1 MPEIIL
7 KTEGL
12 TKMYRG
18 ACAVD
23 HVATEIYR
31 GDIYGFI
38 GVNGAG
44 KTTFMKMVCG
54 LTAPGEGSMA
64 LFGASCGKPLRM
76 ARRKIGALIEHPAF
90 YPNMTALENLE
101 VQRRYLD
108 MEPGKNHRQAMQEL
122 LEQVGLADT
131 GRKRAGAFSL
141 GMKQRLG
148 LAIALIGNPE
158 LLILDEPTIGL
169 DPVGVVELRA
179 LLVQLNRERNLTIF
193 FSSHN
198 LSEME
203 RLATRYGF
211 LHRGKLV
218 RELTARQLEE
228 DCQSRGID
236 LEGYFLNLLTEG
248 KTGVRS

>member
-1 MPEIIL
+1 MAEILL

-12 TKMYRG
+12 TKTYQG

-23 HVATEIYR
+23 HVAMEIR
-31 GDIYGFI
+31 KGDIYGFI

-54 LTAPGEGSMA
+54 LTAPREGSMA
-64 LFGASCGKPLRM
+64 LFGASGGAPLRM

-101 VQRRYLD
+101 VQGRYLD
-108 MEPGKNHRQAMQEL
+108 MDLGKNHRQAILDL
-122 LEQVGLADT
+122 LEQVGLPDT

-169 DPVGVVELRA
+169 DPVGVVELRE
-179 LLVQLNRERNLTIF
+179 LLLKLNRERNLTIF

-198 LSEME
+198 LSERVG
-203 RLATRYGF
+203 RLLLY
-211 LHRGKLV
+211 
-218 RELTARQLEE
+218 REKPGYKAPAFIIGI
-228 DCQSRGID
+228 SRR
-236 LEGYFLNLLTEG
+236 LLYP
-248 KTGVRS
+248 RLILLFFR